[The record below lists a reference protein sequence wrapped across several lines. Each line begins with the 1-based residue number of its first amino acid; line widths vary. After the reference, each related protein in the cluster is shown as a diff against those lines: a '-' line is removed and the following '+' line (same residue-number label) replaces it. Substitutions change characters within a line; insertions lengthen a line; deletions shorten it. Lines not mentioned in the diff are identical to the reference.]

1 MDRKKAR
8 AAVLKFDHWVVM
20 MHYSW
25 TENKGRGRARV
36 SVPWLFYPH
45 INFNLEMATSV
56 PDPEVSVLLHCG
68 HWRGLLESQVQVE
81 LSERFNR
88 QTDSALERHIN
99 EVWTERLFKEPWL
112 FNGAKF
118 RLHSFCLASS
128 KHLLSAYS
136 SQTSLMDVE
145 ENRDSLRGEGDLAWD
160 SSGIRNGCI
169 NKMENAKSILQKKTN
184 ILSETSSTCDRRQF
198 EGVAGECHHHSGP
211 LLTLRLGLTCYK
223 DYLGTN
229 WSCGAAELRQ
239 RGETEFRDPLALLA
253 QPLGV
258 GAVLCTGDDQVVL
271 IRRSQKV
278 AEAGGLLDIPGGHPE
293 PKVVCERLGEA
304 VNEEQIGVTTMQQ
317 RPDAVVA
324 ELFSSVCA
332 EIRDEVNIPLSSLGA
347 PVLMGVALNHT
358 SAGRPSAEFFVSC
371 SLTSEEVR
379 NLYWKGGAEANEST
393 DVIFLSRKDVLQ
405 LNRSSPLWSELCPSA
420 KGAMLLYQTVKP
432 DRDPSPR

>member
-1 MDRKKAR
+1 M
-8 AAVLKFDHWVVM
+8 
-20 MHYSW
+20 
-25 TENKGRGRARV
+25 
-36 SVPWLFYPH
+36 
-45 INFNLEMATSV
+45 
-56 PDPEVSVLLHCG
+56 DPEVSVLLHCE
-68 HWRGLLESQVQVE
+68 HWRGLQESQVQVE

-88 QTDSALERHIN
+88 QTDSALECHIN

-136 SQTSLMDVE
+136 FQTPLMDSE
-145 ENRDSLRGEGDLAWD
+145 ENQDSLRGDGDVVWD

-169 NKMENAKSILQKKTN
+169 NTMENVKSFIQKKTN
-184 ILSETSSTCDRRQF
+184 ILSQTSSTCDGIGAEF
-198 EGVAGECHHHSGP
+198 HLHSRP

-229 WSCGAAELRQ
+229 WSCQAAELRR
-239 RGETEFRDPLALLA
+239 RGETHFGDPFALLA

-258 GAVLCTGDDQVVL
+258 GAVLCTDDGQVVF

-304 VNEEQIGVTTMQQ
+304 VNEEQISVTTMQQ
-317 RPDAVVA
+317 RPDAVVS

-371 SLTSEEVR
+371 SMSSDEVR
-379 NLYWKGGAEANEST
+379 KLYWKGGAEASEST
-393 DVIFLSRKDVLQ
+393 DVIFLSRKEVLQ

-420 KGAMLLYQTVKP
+420 KGAVLLYQTVKP
-432 DRDPSPR
+432 DRDSPPR